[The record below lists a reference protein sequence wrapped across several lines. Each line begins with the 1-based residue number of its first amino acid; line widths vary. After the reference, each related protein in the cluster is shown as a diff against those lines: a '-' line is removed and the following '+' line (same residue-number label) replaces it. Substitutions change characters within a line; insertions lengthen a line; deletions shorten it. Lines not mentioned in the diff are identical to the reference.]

1 MKKQLIGIM
10 MMVSL
15 LLVISACSNG
25 QEVQQPPTEESENEV
40 EMGVASAQKDG
51 NADAAAE
58 GTGVFMVTAFMDC
71 CPPSVVEDAI
81 AEVEGAGKTDIHVD
95 GSTAEV
101 TVTFDETK
109 TSLDAIKIAVADIG
123 LPVE

>member
-10 MMVSL
+10 MVVSL

-25 QEVQQPPTEESENEV
+25 QEVQQPQTEEAGVEV
-40 EMGVASAQKDG
+40 ETGVASAQKDG
-51 NADAAAE
+51 NADAATKGA
-58 GTGVFMVTAFMDC
+58 GVFMVTAFMDC
-71 CPPSVVEDAI
+71 CPPSVVEDAV
-81 AEVEGAGKTDIHVD
+81 AEVEGAGKTDVKVN

-109 TSLDAIKIAVADIG
+109 TSLDAIKTAVADLG